1 MIMNWYL
8 AVVKNYVGFSGRARR
23 KEYWMFALFNVIFGI
38 IAIVLDNVLN
48 LRAIGLPYGLF
59 YFIYGLGVFLPSL
72 AVAIRRLHDVGKS
85 GWMMFIVLIPIIGS
99 IWLLV
104 LMVTDSVPGENKYGL
119 NPKNNDVNK
128 VTNKEE
134 VKRDTII
141 LLVII
146 WMIVG
151 RLFFALQGHLLYL
164 YNSTIWYSIFLF
176 MRGFVLS
183 IVPLGLAFAL
193 KNKSQRIIFFILGG
207 LYSIYELYVFLMH
220 HIF

>member
-1 MIMNWYL
+1 MNWYFKVL
-8 AVVKNYVGFSGRARR
+8 KQYVDFEGRARR
-23 KEYWMFALFNVIFGI
+23 KEYWMFTLFNILFGV

-59 YFIYGLGVFLPSL
+59 YFIYALGVFLPSL

-85 GWMMFIVLIPIIGS
+85 GWMILIAIIPIIGS

-104 LMVTDSVPGENKYGL
+104 LMVTDSVSGENRYGP
-119 NPKNNDVNK
+119 NPKNSDVNK

-151 RLFFALQGHLLYL
+151 RLFFALQDHFLYL

-176 MRGFVLS
+176 LRGFVLS

-193 KNKSQRIIFFILGG
+193 NNKSQRIIFFILGG
-207 LYSIYELYVFLMH
+207 LYLIYELYLFLMH
-220 HIF
+220 YIF